1 MAAKLRYPA
10 RGMGVDH
17 YENFPVASLLLPSH
31 LRRAVT
37 DIYRYAR
44 TADDIAD
51 EGNAHPH
58 TRLARLGEYRAALH
72 QIGLEPTHGPAAY
85 SEELAPVFQPLSET
99 IARHQLPIAPFY
111 DLLSAFEDDV
121 SVHRY
126 NDYDTLLEYCS
137 RSANPVGRLL
147 LHLYQATTPQNVQA
161 SDAICTGLQLANF
174 WQDVR
179 LDWQKGRVYIPQQ
192 ELQRFGLAET
202 AIATQRVDAAWT
214 EMMRQQTGRART
226 LLHSGAPLAHRL
238 PGRIGL
244 ELRLVIQGGLRIL
257 ERIDACRGDVFL
269 HRPVLRPRDW
279 LLMLWR
285 ARK

>member
-1 MAAKLRYPA
+1 
-10 RGMGVDH
+10 MGVDH
-17 YENFPVASLLLPSH
+17 YENFPVASLLLPPK

-37 DIYRYAR
+37 DVYRYAR

-58 TRLARLGEYRAALH
+58 TRLARLAAYRTALH
-72 QIGLEPTHGPAAY
+72 QIGVRPTHGRLPHTD
-85 SEELAPVFQPLSET
+85 ELAPVFEPLAET

-137 RSANPVGRLL
+137 RSANPVGRIL
-147 LHLYQATTPQNVQA
+147 LHLYRATNA
-161 SDAICTGLQLANF
+161 RNLRESDAICTGLQLTNF

-179 LDWQKGRVYIPQQ
+179 LDWHKGRVYIPQQ
-192 ELQRFGLAET
+192 ELQRFGLAED
-202 AIATQRVDAAWT
+202 AIPGQRVDPAWT
-214 EMMRQQTGRART
+214 EMMRQQGERARG
-226 LLHSGAPLAHRL
+226 LLHFGAPLARRL

-257 ERIDACRGDVFL
+257 ERIDACRGDIFL
-269 HRPVLRPRDW
+269 NRPVLRPRDW
-279 LLMLWR
+279 LVMLWR